1 LTLQILDPTIS
12 SKDFL
17 NDFLPKAIKMD
28 EQNFP
33 HKKGVGKNFSVFFCD
48 SDF

>member
-1 LTLQILDPTIS
+1 MIFGLYNKRTKYQNIVTM
-12 SKDFL
+12 SKKSP
-17 NDFLPKAIKMD
+17 NSD
-28 EQNFP
+28 EQNFT